1 MFLEFIKFIIYSGLI
16 VLVSKYIL
24 VKNLRNLGEN
34 LNLKPKTV
42 GEVAGIATSIP
53 ELITISVSSF
63 SGLIDTSIFNVLSS
77 NIINFL
83 QYITSIVIN
92 KNIRKIK
99 NKAIKVDMLMIAFTI
114 IIPILLILLNIEMN
128 KVLIPVFI
136 FLYILFKVIS
146 NKTHIKYLKAEN
158 EKMKDMILI
167 KEKNRKKEVSKVI
180 KNILFI
186 LITGILLFYLGDL
199 LGSVIETLATLFN
212 IPQFIIGLFLGI
224 VTSIPEFITFFEA
237 QRHYNKQDTDTMY
250 GVIEATNNLFT
261 SNILN
266 IFIIQSIGI
275 YIYFL

>member
-63 SGLIDTSIFNVLSS
+63 SGLIDTSIFNVLSC

-136 FLYILFKVIS
+136 FLYILFRVIS

-158 EKMKDMILI
+158 EKMKDMILT
-167 KEKNRKKEVSKVI
+167 KEKNRKKQVSKVI

>member
-1 MFLEFIKFIIYSGLI
+1 MFLEVIKFIIYSGLI

-34 LNLKPKTV
+34 LNLRPKAI

-63 SGLIDTSIFNVLSS
+63 SGLINTSIFNVLSS
-77 NIINFL
+77 NIINVL

-128 KVLIPVFI
+128 KALIPIFI
-136 FLYILFKVIS
+136 FLYIFFRAIS
-146 NKTHIKYLKAEN
+146 RIAHIKYLKAEN
-158 EKMKDMILI
+158 EKIEDIVLM
-167 KEKNRKKEVSKVI
+167 KEKNRKKQVAKVI

-186 LITGILLFYLGDL
+186 LITGIVLFYLGDL
-199 LGSVIETLATLFN
+199 LGSVIESLAIIFN

>member
-136 FLYILFKVIS
+136 FLYILFRVIS

-158 EKMKDMILI
+158 EKMKDMILT
-167 KEKNRKKEVSKVI
+167 KEKNRKKQVSKVI